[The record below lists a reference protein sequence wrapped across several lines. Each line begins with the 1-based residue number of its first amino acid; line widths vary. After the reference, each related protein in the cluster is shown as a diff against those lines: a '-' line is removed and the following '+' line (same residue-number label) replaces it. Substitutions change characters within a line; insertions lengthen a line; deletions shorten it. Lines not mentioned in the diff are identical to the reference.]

1 MFTVAVQ
8 NQLSYSKSPKWR
20 PFSTFGEAAKICSKS
35 NGGGRGSGG
44 VLVSAP
50 LPAQAMRAQVASGY
64 TAADIIVGISPMSLS
79 SPFTFLCIAAAGQ

>member
-1 MFTVAVQ
+1 
-8 NQLSYSKSPKWR
+8 L
-20 PFSTFGEAAKICSKS
+20 TFGEAAKICSKS
-35 NGGGRGSGG
+35 NGGGGGVRGG

-64 TAADIIVGISPMSLS
+64 TAADIILVISPMSLS